1 MHLYCTCICWSMHL
15 VHTSP
20 FTLTHSVTAVILC
33 KSTLLTKYWSKL
45 DKSLGKNIKNQNDK
59 RRSTSAVTEC
69 AWFYLLLS
77 QIVLHSQKDR
87 YWNSTQ
93 ITTLAPHYCRAS
105 SIGQC
110 QLYYLTCFAVDKHY
124 HIFYSMV
131 CAGKMH
137 DEHFATLHRSLSFGF
152 WYSLS
157 NISPQS
163 CYPCDYFSK
172 IPMPNFGQFWQLG
185 CPVTGRFNVQC
196 SWHQFLIKAMVK
208 RSEWWNMSFVLGKIT
223 LNILRKWK

>member
-137 DEHFATLHRSLSFGF
+137 DELFATLHRSLNIDF
-152 WYSLS
+152 WY
-157 NISPQS
+157 N
-163 CYPCDYFSK
+163 CMMK
-172 IPMPNFGQFWQLG
+172 
-185 CPVTGRFNVQC
+185 
-196 SWHQFLIKAMVK
+196 
-208 RSEWWNMSFVLGKIT
+208 KIT
-223 LNILRKWK
+223 SLNTNHPRLVIHVIIFQKFQCPILASFDNWDAQWLVDLMYNVPGISSW